1 MPGRATRRIRVK
13 KKKDLQIFVN
23 EVIHYLPNASTIT
36 GIIGENLEGRG
47 ERKKKE
53 KFKTNPRKNQP

>member
-36 GIIGENLEGRG
+36 GIIGENFEGRG
-47 ERKKKE
+47 ERKKK
-53 KFKTNPRKNQP
+53 RKV